1 MSSNAVR
8 GTVSQRWYRC
18 ARLAIIATGLAI
30 GVAGCGGAAHSA
42 SQPAPSTDPTVA
54 IHAVYMAPF
63 HTKVLVD
70 AAGYSLYVFGP
81 DQRRAV
87 ACTATCALSWPP
99 LTVTAGSRP
108 RTGAGVEAGLVGVM
122 AVAGGTDVVTYD
134 GWPLYT
140 YVADVSPGMA
150 SGEGI
155 NLNGGPW
162 YLVRPDGSPLV
173 PAGQPQLEGVAA
185 HGTERP

>member
-1 MSSNAVR
+1 V
-8 GTVSQRWYRC
+8 
-18 ARLAIIATGLAI
+18 LAICF
-30 GVAGCGGAAHSA
+30 AGCGGAAHSA
-42 SQPAPSTDPTVA
+42 SQPATIIDPTVA
-54 IHAVYMAPF
+54 IHAVYMAQF
-63 HTKVLVD
+63 RADVLVD
-70 AAGYSLYVFGP
+70 AAGFSLYVFGP

-108 RTGAGVEAGLVGVM
+108 RTGAGVEAGLVGM
-122 AVAGGTDVVTYD
+122 IAMAGGTDVVTYD

-140 YVADVSPGMA
+140 YVADASPGTA

-162 YLVRPDGSPLV
+162 YLMRPDGRPLV
-173 PAGQPQLEGVAA
+173 PAGQPQLDGAAA
-185 HGTERP
+185 HGTAGP